1 MMRRADHLQGA
12 LELVILKSLEHKA
25 NHGFGITLHVQTVSG
40 GLLRMEEGSLYPALH
55 RMERAKLVKGEWRVT
70 ENGRKARIYTLTSAG
85 RKRLEEAEFNW
96 TSAAKGVQKLLR
108 FA

>member
-1 MMRRADHLQGA
+1 MRRSDHLQGA
-12 LELVILKSLEHKA
+12 LELLILKSLEYKA

-55 RMERAKLVKGEWRVT
+55 RMEKEKLLKGEWRVT
-70 ENGRKARIYTLTSAG
+70 ENGRKARIYTLTLAG